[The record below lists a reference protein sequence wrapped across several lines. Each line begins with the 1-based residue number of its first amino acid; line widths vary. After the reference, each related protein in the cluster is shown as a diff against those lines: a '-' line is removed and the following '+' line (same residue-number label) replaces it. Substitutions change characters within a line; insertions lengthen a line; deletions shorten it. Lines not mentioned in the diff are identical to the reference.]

1 VTALERRLVD
11 LVRDPVAFCR
21 TILRSGVDWE
31 TQVAIIRAI
40 AKPNARV
47 AVKGCHSST
56 KTYTLANLALWF
68 YVRYPDSQVIK
79 TAPKID
85 QVRINM
91 WGEIHAALG
100 RAVGIRF
107 PIPNELELRDP
118 DPKRKKH
125 RIIGFTSRKEGEAV
139 GWQGFHAPHMLFI
152 LDEAPGL
159 SPAGLNAICGA
170 IASGDGRIVMLGN
183 PTVPGG
189 PFYEAFGTR
198 RQGWDAFTIDAYD
211 TPNFDLLREMCT
223 TAGKDKE
230 YITELLRILPLDHP
244 AMNHAPMSWLA
255 NPRWAKESL
264 EEWSDKSPHW
274 DSRVRGKFPTQAEDA
289 LISLEWLEAAK
300 NREPVDDG
308 GRLAAGIDVAGPGED
323 ECVVKVRCR
332 SSIVA
337 ERSFPEPNPRGE
349 VAAFLAPFKP
359 RIEELN
365 IDSIGIGYGF
375 ALHFQDLGYPV
386 NFVNVGEGTSDP
398 EKFANLKAE
407 LYWGLRRRFEA
418 GDVAGLVDEN
428 DAVPA
433 REPFATNITR
443 AAR

>member
-1 VTALERRLVD
+1 MTALERRLVD

-31 TQVAIIRAI
+31 TQVSIIRAI
-40 AKPNARV
+40 AKPHARV

-68 YVRYPDSQVIK
+68 YVRYPDSQVIT

-100 RAVGIRF
+100 RAVGIKF

-159 SPAGLNAICGA
+159 PPAVLNAIRGA

-189 PFYEAFGTR
+189 PFYEAFGTKR
-198 RQGWDAFTIDAYD
+198 AGWETFTIDAYD
-211 TPNFDLLREMCT
+211 TPNFDLLREMYT

-230 YITELLRILPLDHP
+230 YITELLRILPLDQVEP
-244 AMNHAPMSWLA
+244 IRPPLRIRGTPPHATDY
-255 NPRWAKESL
+255 WAL
-264 EEWSDKSPHW
+264 GFVCHCLILICHFLYSD
-274 DSRVRGKFPTQAEDA
+274 F
-289 LISLEWLEAAK
+289 
-300 NREPVDDG
+300 
-308 GRLAAGIDVAGPGED
+308 
-323 ECVVKVRCR
+323 
-332 SSIVA
+332 
-337 ERSFPEPNPRGE
+337 
-349 VAAFLAPFKP
+349 
-359 RIEELN
+359 
-365 IDSIGIGYGF
+365 
-375 ALHFQDLGYPV
+375 
-386 NFVNVGEGTSDP
+386 
-398 EKFANLKAE
+398 
-407 LYWGLRRRFEA
+407 
-418 GDVAGLVDEN
+418 
-428 DAVPA
+428 
-433 REPFATNITR
+433 
-443 AAR
+443 